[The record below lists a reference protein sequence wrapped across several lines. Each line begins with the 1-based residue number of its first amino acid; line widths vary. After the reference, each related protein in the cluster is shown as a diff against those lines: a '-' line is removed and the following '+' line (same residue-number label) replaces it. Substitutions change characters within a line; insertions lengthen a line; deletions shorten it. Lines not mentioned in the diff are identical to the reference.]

1 MSNPFAMKKYHSIH
15 TVLSVTT
22 GLLAA
27 MLVAAFALSAK
38 VAFDRQRAATHM
50 LSAVNLSREISLVRE
65 DLRSEQ
71 GMLITAL
78 VSPNPP
84 DAEFLRGVEALHR
97 RTATRLNAMPH
108 DFESAG
114 LSPFRLD
121 QLQTIRRRYDGEFQ
135 NVKVALI
142 GHDQRPDVSAAWH
155 QSTVDL
161 VDAVDQQVKNLS
173 NQLTGS
179 DHFIDEMIKID
190 EMAWAVRTPAGVDR
204 RMIST
209 AISDG
214 RPLSADERQ
223 QFAEAVG
230 KIRAPWSGIEN
241 EVAAGA
247 VPPELVRAVQVAR
260 ANYFEKYWARR
271 NSVMSQLEKGK
282 KPDTTAFAW
291 LKETSPDL
299 GSLTEISKVALALAK
314 DHVIAQAARA
324 SRGFVISIA
333 LIVLALALASL
344 SIFYI
349 IWRVI
354 KPLGLI
360 TQTLQSVT
368 QGDFTGEIPL
378 QHRQDEIGQFAR
390 ALGVFRANALER
402 QRLELEVLKS
412 HAAAQTAEASNR
424 VKSEFLA
431 NMSHEL
437 RTPLNAIIGFSDILK
452 QKMFGPLSARYEEY
466 ADLIHES
473 GQHLLNLISDI
484 LDVAKIEAGKF
495 TLDLQTIDLAETV
508 ATCLQMM
515 KRRAQERE
523 ITLAARLPDSC
534 PSFVADP
541 RALKQVLLNLL
552 SNAVK
557 FTPPGGAIDLTAQ
570 IVDGARI
577 RIAVRD
583 NGIGIPKDA
592 LARIGQAFE
601 QASNDPMS
609 AREGTGLGLALVRAL
624 VDRHGGTLRI
634 DSVEKKGT
642 TVTIELPLAQ
652 DMHAAA

>member
-27 MLVAAFALSAK
+27 MLVAAFAVSAK
-38 VAFDRQRAATHM
+38 YTFDRQRSATHM
-50 LSAVNLSREISLVRE
+50 LLAVNLSREISLVRE

-78 VSPNPP
+78 VSPNSP
-84 DAEFLRGVEALHR
+84 DAEFLRAVEALHR
-97 RTATRLNAMPH
+97 RTAARLNALPH

-114 LSPFRLD
+114 LTPRHLE
-121 QLQTIRRRYDGEFQ
+121 QLEAIRRRYDGEFQ
-135 NVKVALI
+135 NVKAALI
-142 GHDQRPDVSAAWH
+142 GQDRRPEMSAAWH
-155 QSTVDL
+155 QSTVDM
-161 VDAVDQQVKNLS
+161 VNAVDQQVRNLS
-173 NQLTGS
+173 NQLSGS

-190 EMAWAVRTPAGVDR
+190 DMAWAVRTPAGVDR

-214 RPLSADERQ
+214 RPLTADERQ
-223 QFAEAVG
+223 QFGEAVG
-230 KIRAPWSGIEN
+230 KIRAPWSGIED
-241 EVAAGA
+241 EAAAGA
-247 VPPELVRAVQVAR
+247 LPPDLVRVVQVAR
-260 ANYFEKYWARR
+260 SSYFEKYWVRR
-271 NSVMSQLEKGK
+271 NAVLGQLEKGK
-282 KPDTTAFAW
+282 KPDISAFTW

-299 GSLTEISKVALALAK
+299 ASLTAISKVALTLAR
-314 DHVIAQAARA
+314 DHVIDQAARA

-333 LIVLALALASL
+333 LIVLALAIAAL

-349 IWRVI
+349 VWRVI

-390 ALGVFRANALER
+390 TLSLFRANALEK
-402 QRLELEVLKS
+402 QRLEMEVLKS
-412 HAAAQTAEASNR
+412 HAATQTAVASNR
-424 VKSEFLA
+424 IKSEFLA

-452 QKMFGPLSARYEEY
+452 QKMFGPLSERYEEY

-495 TLDLQTIDLAETV
+495 TLDLQKIDLSDIV
-508 ATCLQMM
+508 AACLQMM
-515 KRRAQERE
+515 KRRAQERD
-523 ITLAARLPDSC
+523 ITLGASLPDAC

-557 FTPPGGAIDLTAQ
+557 FTPPGGAIDLTAE
-570 IVDGARI
+570 IVAGTRVRI
-577 RIAVRD
+577 TVRD

-592 LARIGQAFE
+592 LARIGHAFE

-624 VDRHGGTLRI
+624 VDRHGGTLCI

-642 TVTIELPLAQ
+642 AVTIELPLAQ
-652 DMHAAA
+652 NLHAAA